1 MRIIKIAI
9 GLLALASGILF
20 MAQGS
25 GYFPYPQESF
35 MISET
40 RWIYWGALIAALGMV
55 LVLWGFARRRR
66 Y

>member
-1 MRIIKIAI
+1 MRIIKIAL
-9 GLLALASGILF
+9 GLLALASGLLF

-40 RWIYWGALIAALGMV
+40 RWIYWGALIAAVGLV
-55 LVLWGFARRRR
+55 FVLWGFSTRRR